1 MVAADGDRLLRG
13 RLLVLPAWPSCSLP
27 AKANAAKGLLPHH
40 HGGGDMATCCSTRA
54 GLCGSAGTGQG
65 RFPQPTRSA
74 STAALAPQP
83 AGTAG
88 ATAVG
93 NMGYKHLMTLGPEE
107 GGKLL
112 TVPGKPA
119 AVTG

>member
-27 AKANAAKGLLPHH
+27 TKVNAAKGLLPHH
-40 HGGGDMATCCSTRA
+40 HGGGDMGMCCSTRA
-54 GLCGSAGTGQG
+54 GLCSLAGTGQG
-65 RFPQPTRSA
+65 RFPRPTRSI

-83 AGTAG
+83 AGTVA
-88 ATAVG
+88 AAVG

-119 AVTG
+119 VVTG